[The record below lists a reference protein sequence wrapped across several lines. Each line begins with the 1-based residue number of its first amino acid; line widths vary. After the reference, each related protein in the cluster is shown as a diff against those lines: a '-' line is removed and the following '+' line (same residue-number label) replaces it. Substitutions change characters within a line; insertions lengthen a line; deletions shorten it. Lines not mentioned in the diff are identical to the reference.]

1 MNAVL
6 PRFDVES
13 IRAEFPALD
22 QSVHG
27 KRLVYLDNAATA
39 QKPRAVIDAVT
50 EAYTKDCANIHRAVH
65 TLSQRATA
73 RYEHARESV
82 VRLMNARSIREVV
95 FTRGTTEAINLVA
108 SSWAR
113 TNLREGDQI
122 LVTELEHHSNIVP
135 WQLACR
141 ATGAELV
148 VVPITDEGEVTLE
161 AVKAKLSSRTKLV
174 SVAHVSNAL
183 GTVLPIREIIHAAH
197 EVGAKVMIDG
207 AQGIVHEDVDVQ
219 ALDCDFYAFSGHKLY
234 GPTGIGVLY
243 GRESI
248 LDQMPPYQ
256 GGGDMIDRVRFAE
269 TTWNELPYKFEAGT
283 PDIAGI
289 IGLGAA
295 VDWVLALDRTAARRH
310 EDDVL
315 AYARA
320 RLAELPFV
328 TIVGRAPKTSGAV
341 SFLVEGAHPSDV
353 GTLLDTYGVAVR
365 TGHHCTQPLMD
376 RLSIPATARASF
388 AMYSTR
394 AEVDALVAALVK
406 VREVFA

>member
-248 LDQMPPYQ
+248 LEQMPPYQ